1 MHILIVEDEQELA
14 ESMAVFLKGSDFHCD
29 IAGNYTKALEK
40 IYLQTFDCII
50 VDIMLPDGNGLELV
64 RELKKNHS
72 HSGVI
77 IVSAKNALDDKIT
90 GLDIGADDYLTKPF
104 HLPEL
109 SARIK
114 SIIRRRQFDGEQEV
128 IFNEIHV
135 LPDTRQAFIN
145 KRLLELTPKE
155 YELLLYFLSN
165 CNRTLTREAIAEHLL
180 GEQADMLDSF
190 DFIYTHVK
198 NLRKKIIS
206 AGGGDYVHT
215 VYAIG
220 YRFGVK

>member
-1 MHILIVEDEQELA
+1 MNILIVEDEKELA
-14 ESMAVFLKGSDFHCD
+14 ASMTDFLKESDYRCE
-29 IAGNYTKALEK
+29 AVYNYTQALGK
-40 IYLQTFDCII
+40 INIYQYDCII

-64 RELKKNHS
+64 RELKRNHS

-77 IVSAKNALDDKIT
+77 IVSAKNALDDKIK

-135 LPDTRQAFIN
+135 LPDTRQVEV
-145 KRLLELTPKE
+145 KEQPLELTPKE

-165 CNRTLTREAIAEHLL
+165 RNRTLTREAIAEHLL